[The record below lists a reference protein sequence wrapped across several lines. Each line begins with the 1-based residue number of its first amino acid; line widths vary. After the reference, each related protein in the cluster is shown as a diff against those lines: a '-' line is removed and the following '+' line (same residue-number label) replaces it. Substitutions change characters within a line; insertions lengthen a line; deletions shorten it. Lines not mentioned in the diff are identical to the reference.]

1 VKTNQDDF
9 FYAQQTQLWI
19 FFKVPKSVIY
29 QEVGENLDSLGFEL
43 ASFEDNDVGYVAL
56 KPMVFMAEFG
66 EQTAAIP
73 GTSASTEVEF
83 TVLVQPKGQHP
94 TEHITFNDYLN
105 GRATSTKIGQLRL
118 DVLCDGEVAV
128 AAGRVKFGEHKFLGS
143 FEYSYP
149 TPNQVVGSAKPF
161 SLDMT
166 AYTWNGA
173 GKSAQKMF
181 RIQANLQGAR
191 SSSATF
197 SPELL
202 FSAFPPEPQ
211 AGITQ
216 QSVGEYRYFDNHNF
230 TAFTSSQSTFTLTY
244 GDAAGATALKPVAPF
259 GDGQA
264 IPGSESWPK
273 DMVAQMKALIGDRQ
287 PAGFLLY
294 LTPQAEYETKPFIL
308 NP

>member
-1 VKTNQDDF
+1 F

-29 QEVGENLDSLGFEL
+29 QEVGENLDNLGFDL
-43 ASFEDNDVGYVAL
+43 ASFEDDDVGYVAL

-66 EQTAAIP
+66 SQTAAIP

-83 TVLVQPKGQHP
+83 TVLVRPKGERQ
-94 TEHITFNDYLN
+94 TQRITFSDYLN
-105 GRATSTKIGQLRL
+105 GRATSAKIGQLRL
-118 DVLCDGEVAV
+118 DVLCDGDVAV
-128 AAGRVKFGEHKFLGS
+128 AAGRAKFGEHKFLGS

-149 TPNQVVGSAKPF
+149 TPNQVVGNPKPF

-166 AYTWNGA
+166 AYTFNGA
-173 GKSAQKMF
+173 GLASKKMF
-181 RIQANLQGAR
+181 RIQASLQDAR
-191 SSSATF
+191 PTSATF

-216 QSVGEYRYFDNHNF
+216 QSVGEYRYFDSRNF
-230 TAFTSSQSTFTLTY
+230 SAFSANRTKFKLTY
-244 GDAAGATALKPVAPF
+244 GDAEGATALKPVQPF
-259 GDGQA
+259 GDGQP

-273 DMVAQMKALIGDRQ
+273 DMVSQMKAIIGDRQ

-294 LTPQAEYETKPFIL
+294 LTPPAEYETNPFIL